1 MTAPYLSLKHPSTF
15 VLPMAGRRAALAT
28 AIALLFLIPLASSTI
43 IAEKEAGGFDADGNW
58 IASVEHEVHPNW
70 WLYWS
75 RDKDGNEL
83 DDRLEWLLEQPAELQ
98 QDWWKRAPPGNARI
112 FVDYDHH
119 PTDADV
125 AALEDLG
132 VEVTFR
138 FTYLDTISAT
148 APFDSILD
156 PNAIRS
162 LPGVVM
168 VEDLGLAE
176 PNMHEAVPNMGVD
189 AVWQDLGLDGT
200 GSVIAILDTGVR
212 GDHEGLNDMDDD
224 PFTCIDD
231 PPDPL
236 DPNPQP
242 IPADCDPKI
251 IAFYDA
257 VFTDE
262 EHDASESFDS
272 GTHGTHVAGIAAGS
286 GGGQTDPAT
295 GLRYVGA
302 APGAW
307 LINILAC
314 CDGDIED
321 VMQGAQWAIDNK
333 DVHNIDIVTSSLG
346 EQQFEIHFDNDGN
359 SAWSRQMDM
368 VVEAG
373 IITTL
378 SAGNEFGGATFAGC
392 NTIDSPGDARLPVTV
407 ASLDKDL
414 GLAIYSSRGYTSD
427 LRVKPDVA
435 TIGSSIMAPDA
446 ATQDG
451 YTSKSGTSMATPLM
465 AGIAALMIQAN
476 PDITPTEF
484 KDIIAAHSIERE
496 IVLLDDPGFNDC
508 SLLETRPDNEFG
520 YGQADPV
527 AFVEAAGSIDRSLN
541 VTMDI
546 ETLQEVGNESY
557 ISGTASGG
565 APGMGIVEVKVGGGE
580 WKGAADLSKNGDW
593 ATWRVKL
600 DPHTESGN
608 STVYARLVISEDSIS
623 PIDAR
628 RVVLIDGQSESGAL
642 EGLTSMG
649 SWVFFVPFAL
659 ALALLGFIMTTER
672 WDRKFSDAITKSAST
687 DSHIATVG
695 PILNTDRWILNRI
708 WWILNRIWNGII
720 AFFSTFGSFI
730 RGLRNGEALTE
741 NKASRTIA
749 LCILYVAQGL
759 PSGFANV
766 AFVAF
771 LVTNGIEVE
780 QIALLF
786 ATVYLPWTFKFIWGP
801 VIDMVTFPKYGVRRP
816 WVLFAETG
824 MIVSLAA
831 LLIVPD
837 LVASIQLVTI
847 LLFIHNLFSSLQDVS
862 VDALAVDILE
872 PDEVATVNG
881 LMFASKRGGIIFGG
895 AVLGMLVVPY
905 GIKSAIMVQLPLL
918 VLIMLVPLF
927 LRERPSNSLF
937 PWSKKSE
944 QVDDESHADVE
955 ETIEAEAVL
964 PWEED
969 HPEEFT
975 QARWVATNLHENRIS
990 PAALVLWL
998 SIGSLLLWGL
1008 FAIIHQLTS
1017 TFTGDWGLT
1026 FGDIAAPMKSIGKWG
1041 LLVSALLILAEWLG
1055 ASIPEISNPAPAST
1069 LASTTAY
1076 NIVKGFSTRSS
1087 FILIFLCLLSELY
1100 LFTDPIV
1107 VDIFINEAGWSQTKY
1122 NAIVGGVVIAFMMFG
1137 QIVGGMLG
1145 DRFGVREV
1153 SMIGFTLLA
1162 LSNATLALIS
1172 DYWTNTNLMVAYL
1185 CVRAIINGVA
1195 WICVIAVAMRLTFS
1209 KAGGSQFTA
1218 YMSMFN
1224 LSAVMAYLFT
1234 GTMTQRFDY
1243 ITCLYIGAALTL
1255 FTVVF
1260 LWFIDP
1266 DEVDRVLEGRFGDD
1280 EEEFDGDLG
1289 ESAAW
1294 WSDDEEEEPVVSG
1307 A

>member
-1 MTAPYLSLKHPSTF
+1 M
-15 VLPMAGRRAALAT
+15 
-28 AIALLFLIPLASSTI
+28 
-43 IAEKEAGGFDADGNW
+43 
-58 IASVEHEVHPNW
+58 
-70 WLYWS
+70 
-75 RDKDGNEL
+75 
-83 DDRLEWLLEQPAELQ
+83 
-98 QDWWKRAPPGNARI
+98 
-112 FVDYDHH
+112 
-119 PTDADV
+119 
-125 AALEDLG
+125 
-132 VEVTFR
+132 
-138 FTYLDTISAT
+138 
-148 APFDSILD
+148 
-156 PNAIRS
+156 
-162 LPGVVM
+162 
-168 VEDLGLAE
+168 
-176 PNMHEAVPNMGVD
+176 
-189 AVWQDLGLDGT
+189 
-200 GSVIAILDTGVR
+200 
-212 GDHEGLNDMDDD
+212 
-224 PFTCIDD
+224 
-231 PPDPL
+231 
-236 DPNPQP
+236 
-242 IPADCDPKI
+242 
-251 IAFYDA
+251 
-257 VFTDE
+257 
-262 EHDASESFDS
+262 
-272 GTHGTHVAGIAAGS
+272 
-286 GGGQTDPAT
+286 
-295 GLRYVGA
+295 
-302 APGAW
+302 
-307 LINILAC
+307 
-314 CDGDIED
+314 
-321 VMQGAQWAIDNK
+321 
-333 DVHNIDIVTSSLG
+333 
-346 EQQFEIHFDNDGN
+346 
-359 SAWSRQMDM
+359 
-368 VVEAG
+368 
-373 IITTL
+373 
-378 SAGNEFGGATFAGC
+378 
-392 NTIDSPGDARLPVTV
+392 
-407 ASLDKDL
+407 
-414 GLAIYSSRGYTSD
+414 
-427 LRVKPDVA
+427 
-435 TIGSSIMAPDA
+435 
-446 ATQDG
+446 
-451 YTSKSGTSMATPLM
+451 
-465 AGIAALMIQAN
+465 
-476 PDITPTEF
+476 
-484 KDIIAAHSIERE
+484 
-496 IVLLDDPGFNDC
+496 
-508 SLLETRPDNEFG
+508 
-520 YGQADPV
+520 

-541 VTMDI
+541 VSMDLV
-546 ETLQEVGNESY
+546 TLQEIGNESY
-557 ISGTASGG
+557 IAGTASGG
-565 APGMGIVEVKVGGGE
+565 APGMGEVEVKVGGGE

-593 ATWRVKL
+593 AIWRVKL

-628 RVVLIDGQSESGAL
+628 RVVLIDGQSASGAL
-642 EGLTSMG
+642 EGLTSIG

-659 ALALLGFIMTTER
+659 AMALLGFIMTTER
-672 WDRKFSDAITKSAST
+672 WDRKFLAAMRKDSPSQSDA
-687 DSHIATVG
+687 
-695 PILNTDRWILNRI
+695 LNPGQMLFEG
-708 WWILNRIWNGII
+708 LI
-720 AFFSTFGSFI
+720 AFFAAFGAFI

-741 NKASRTIA
+741 NKASRTIS

-771 LVTNGIEVE
+771 LVTNGIAVE

-816 WVLFAETG
+816 WVLFAEAG
-824 MIVSLAA
+824 MIISLAT

-837 LVASIQLVTI
+837 LVASIELVTI

-918 VLIMLVPLF
+918 VLIMMVPLF
-927 LRERPSNSLF
+927 LRERPSNKLF

-944 QVDDESHADVE
+944 QVDDESQTDVE
-955 ETIEAEAVL
+955 ETIEAEAVV
-964 PWEED
+964 PWEAD

-975 QARWVATNLHENRIS
+975 QARWVATNLHGNRIS

-1017 TFTGDWGLT
+1017 TFTGDWALT

-1041 LLVSALLILAEWLG
+1041 LLTSALIILAEWLG

-1153 SMIGFTLLA
+1153 SMIGFSLLA
-1162 LSNATLALIS
+1162 LSNATLALIN
-1172 DYWTNTNLMVAYL
+1172 DHWTNTNLMVAYL
-1185 CVRAIINGVA
+1185 CVRAVINGVA

-1255 FTVVF
+1255 FTVIL

-1280 EEEFDGDLG
+1280 DEEFDGDLG
-1289 ESAAW
+1289 ESPW
-1294 WSDDEEEEPVVSG
+1294 WSDDDEEEEPVVSG

>member
-1 MTAPYLSLKHPSTF
+1 MTTDDYLSLKHHPTF
-15 VLPMAGRRAALAT
+15 VLPMVGRSGALAS
-28 AIALLFLIPLASSTI
+28 AIVLLFLLPLVSSAIVATQ
-43 IAEKEAGGFDADGNW
+43 EAGGFDAEGDW
-58 IASVEHEVHPNW
+58 STSVEHDVHPYW
-70 WLYWS
+70 WLHWS
-75 RDKDGNEL
+75 RDKDANEL

-98 QDWWKRAPPGNARI
+98 QDWWRRAPPGSARVFI
-112 FVDYDHH
+112 DYDHH

-125 AALEDLG
+125 SALEVLG

-138 FTYLDTISAT
+138 FTYLDTVSAT
-148 APFDSILD
+148 APFEAVLDSEG
-156 PNAIRS
+156 IRS
-162 LPGVVM
+162 LPGTVM

-176 PNMHEAVPNMGVD
+176 LNMHEAVPNMGVD
-189 AVWQDLGLDGT
+189 DVWNELGLDGT

-236 DPNPQP
+236 DPNPDP

-251 IAFYDA
+251 VAFFDA

-262 EHDASESFDS
+262 EHDPSESYDS
-272 GTHGTHVAGIAAGS
+272 GTHGSHVAGIAAGS
-286 GGGQTDPAT
+286 GGGQTDPST

-307 LINILAC
+307 LVTILAC

-333 DVHNIDIVTSSLG
+333 DRHGIDILTSSLG

-407 ASLDKDL
+407 AALDKNM

-435 TIGSSIMAPDA
+435 AIGSSIMAPDA
-446 ATQDG
+446 LTKDG
-451 YTSKSGTSMATPLM
+451 YTGKSGTSMATPLM
-465 AGIAALMIQAN
+465 AGIAALMVQAN

-484 KDIIAAHSIERE
+484 KDIIGAYSIERE
-496 IVLLDDPGFNDC
+496 IALLDDPGFNDC

-541 VTMDI
+541 VSMDI
-546 ETLQEVGNESY
+546 VTLQEIGNESY
-557 ISGTASGG
+557 IAGTSSGG
-565 APGMGIVEVKVGGGE
+565 ALGLGVVEVKIGGGD

-600 DPHTESGN
+600 DPHLESGN
-608 STVYARLVISEDSIS
+608 STIYARLRITDDSIS

-628 RVVLIDGQSESGAL
+628 RVVLIDEMAIAGAA
-642 EGLTSMG
+642 EGLTSFG
-649 SWVFFVPFAL
+649 SYVFFVPFVL
-659 ALALLGFIMTTER
+659 VLALLGYIMATER
-672 WDRKFSDAITKSAST
+672 WDEKLRAGMAATTNKKDSDIESAKTNRKDSPSAFAQIGNFSKS
-687 DSHIATVG
+687 
-695 PILNTDRWILNRI
+695 WKE
-708 WWILNRIWNGII
+708 
-720 AFFSTFGSFI
+720 GSS
-730 RGLRNGEALTE
+730 LAE
-741 NKASRTIA
+741 NKMRRYVS

-771 LVTNGIEVE
+771 LVTNGIAVE
-780 QIALLF
+780 QIAILF

-801 VIDMVTFPKYGVRRP
+801 VIDMIRFPQFGIRRP
-816 WVLFAETG
+816 WILFAETG
-824 MIVSLAA
+824 MIISLST
-831 LLIVPD
+831 LLFVPD

-872 PDEVATVNG
+872 PNEVATVNG
-881 LMFASKRGGIIFGG
+881 LMFAAKRGGIIFGG
-895 AVLGMLVVPY
+895 AVLGMMVVPF

-918 VLIMLVPLF
+918 ILIMMLPLF
-927 LRERPSNSLF
+927 LRERPGDRLF
-937 PWSKKSE
+937 PWSK
-944 QVDDESHADVE
+944 QE
-955 ETIEAEAVL
+955 EGEENWYVKTEEAIDATLIRDSEAEAAL
-964 PWEED
+964 LWETD
-969 HPEEFT
+969 HPEEFR
-975 QARWVATNLHENRIS
+975 QARWVATNLYGNRIS
-990 PAALVLWL
+990 PAASILWA
-998 SIGSLLLWGL
+998 SISFFLLWGL
-1008 FAIIHQLTS
+1008 FAILHVLTS
-1017 TFTGDWGLT
+1017 SFTEAWGIT
-1026 FGDIAAPMKSIGKWG
+1026 FGDVASPLKTIGMFTFLISAI
-1041 LLVSALLILAEWLG
+1041 LLLAEWLG
-1055 ASIPEISNPAPAST
+1055 ANIPQIRNPLPVSV
-1069 LASTTAY
+1069 LASETAY

-1087 FILIFLCLLSELY
+1087 FILIFLCLLAELY

-1122 NAIVGGVVIAFMMFG
+1122 NAIIGGVVIAFMMLG

-1162 LSNATLALIS
+1162 LSNASLALLD
-1172 DYWTNTNLMVAYL
+1172 DYWTNTNMMVAYL
-1185 CVRAIINGVA
+1185 CIRAIINGVA
-1195 WICVIAVAMRLTFS
+1195 WICVIAVCMRLTFS

-1234 GTMTQRFDY
+1234 GNMTQRFDY
-1243 ITCLYIGAALTL
+1243 VTCLYIGGALTL
-1255 FTVVF
+1255 FTVVL

-1266 DEVDRVLEGRFGDD
+1266 DEVDRVLEGRFGDGED
-1280 EEEFDGDLG
+1280 EFDGDLG
-1289 ESAAW
+1289 ERPEAW
-1294 WSDDEEEEPVVSG
+1294 YEEDETVVTS
-1307 A
+1307 